1 MNSVRLL
8 SGNKHDLT
16 DYRKNQVRSILFLM
30 LLTALLL
37 VSVLLSLRAGSYN
50 TPTAELIKGI
60 FGKSA
65 DKKVNLVIRNNRLPR
80 ICTAIV
86 AGAGLGLAGCIL
98 QAILHNP
105 LASASTLGV
114 SQGATFGAAFAI
126 VTLNLTGGVAI
137 SLWSF
142 LGSIAVAAVILGLS
156 RLKQV
161 SAEGIVLAGV
171 AISSMLGGA
180 TTLIQYFANEIQLS
194 NLVFWTFGDLGSTD
208 WNDLRGMAL
217 MVLVL
222 IVYCT
227 LHRWDYN
234 ALLNGEET
242 AVSLGINVQ
251 QLTLTNMVLC
261 CLTCSMIV
269 SRVGLI
275 NFIGLV
281 APHIVRMVVGN
292 NHVYLIPGSVLAGAT
307 LLLLGDL
314 FARVAI
320 MPIILPIGAITSF
333 LGGPLF
339 LYLLFKGGQGEMI
352 EVNHISYHYH
362 GGGEVLK
369 DVSFQLEPGKFLA
382 ILGNNGVGKST
393 LLKCLNKILKADD
406 GTFLLDGENIL
417 KMNNHQVSQRI
428 AFVSQNVPSTQM
440 TVHDVVMLGRRPYMK
455 WGFTEK
461 DHQIVHE
468 AMDRLNLDALRGRFL
483 NQLSGGERQ
492 KVMLARALAQQP
504 KLLLLDEPT
513 SSLDIHNQYQ
523 VLKIVQEI
531 CRKDGLTAI
540 VVIHDLNLAL
550 RFCDRFLLLRQGQVY
565 DAGDWRVLTP
575 EALEQ
580 VYQVKGKVLDVEGRK
595 MVLVEE

>member
-1 MNSVRLL
+1 
-8 SGNKHDLT
+8 
-16 DYRKNQVRSILFLM
+16 
-30 LLTALLL
+30 
-37 VSVLLSLRAGSYN
+37 
-50 TPTAELIKGI
+50 
-60 FGKSA
+60 
-65 DKKVNLVIRNNRLPR
+65 
-80 ICTAIV
+80 
-86 AGAGLGLAGCIL
+86 
-98 QAILHNP
+98 
-105 LASASTLGV
+105 
-114 SQGATFGAAFAI
+114 
-126 VTLNLTGGVAI
+126 
-137 SLWSF
+137 
-142 LGSIAVAAVILGLS
+142 
-156 RLKQV
+156 
-161 SAEGIVLAGV
+161 
-171 AISSMLGGA
+171 
-180 TTLIQYFANEIQLS
+180 
-194 NLVFWTFGDLGSTD
+194 
-208 WNDLRGMAL
+208 
-217 MVLVL
+217 
-222 IVYCT
+222 
-227 LHRWDYN
+227 
-234 ALLNGEET
+234 
-242 AVSLGINVQ
+242 
-251 QLTLTNMVLC
+251 
-261 CLTCSMIV
+261 
-269 SRVGLI
+269 
-275 NFIGLV
+275 
-281 APHIVRMVVGN
+281 
-292 NHVYLIPGSVLAGAT
+292 
-307 LLLLGDL
+307 
-314 FARVAI
+314 
-320 MPIILPIGAITSF
+320 
-333 LGGPLF
+333 
-339 LYLLFKGGQGEMI
+339 MI

-417 KMNNHQVSQRI
+417 KMSNHQVAQRI

-440 TVHDVVMLGRRPYMK
+440 TVHDVVMLGRRPYMT

-461 DHQIVHE
+461 DQQIVHE

-580 VYQVKGKVLDVEGRK
+580 VYQVKGRVLDVEGRK